1 METTKSIDFNQ
12 IYKDNYSLVY
22 GWVIAKV
29 KNTERT
35 EEITNDVFIKVHQHL
50 AVYDCERAKLSTWLY
65 EITKNKIVDYFRS
78 EGMYCSRFVNVDN
91 FTNDDDEQVDTSNF
105 FVGYSKTDKSIE
117 NNELK
122 AKLKSVFNTLND
134 NQRKVAR
141 LFFIQKLQY
150 SEIAD
155 ILNISMDN
163 VKVTINRA
171 RQLMQSQLIN
181 EYANIRS

>member
-1 METTKSIDFNQ
+1 METTKIDFNQ
-12 IYKDNYSLVY
+12 IYKDNYKLVY

-29 KNTERT
+29 KNVERT

-78 EGMYCSRFVNVDN
+78 EGMYCSRFVSVDN
-91 FTNDDDEQVDTSNF
+91 FVKDDDEQVETSNF
-105 FVGYSKTDKSIE
+105 FIGYDKTEKAIE
-117 NNELK
+117 NKELK
-122 AKLKSVFNTLND
+122 AKLKQVFSCLNA
-134 NQRKVAR
+134 NQKSVAR

-150 SEIAD
+150 NEIAD
-155 ILNISMDN
+155 VLNISMDN

-171 RQLMQSQLIN
+171 RMLMQSQLAN
-181 EYANIRS
+181 EYANIKS